1 MLLEMAVGDAYG
13 AAFEFTK
20 TPQIPN
26 DLSRFGAHPLGEMEV
41 GAYTDDTMRAIA
53 NSKVILS
60 ADKND
65 KYRPEAY
72 AKAYLEEF
80 RNDRRKGWS
89 KRFHA
94 MLEEHVDKN
103 AMELIKKIA
112 RRNTN
117 GCLMGVAPLGYLPQI
132 NDVLLATTMQVVST
146 HSGSSVPYAQ
156 GISIA
161 AHLLMR
167 GVSSNEIITAV
178 IELVEWESNRQRD
191 RFHAILKEEPP
202 IPQMESS
209 TITLSA
215 LWAIDLF
222 DKSSDILKWS
232 CSRGGDCDSLGAV
245 TMALASVSKDIEQDI
260 PDILQDNVDTMEGR
274 KSLLAIDTMLKE
286 TFKTKCF

>member
-20 TPQIPN
+20 TPKIPN
-26 DLSRFGAHPLGEMEV
+26 DLSRFGAHPLGEMAV

-60 ADKND
+60 ADEND

-72 AKAYLEEF
+72 ARAYLEEF
-80 RNDRRKGWS
+80 RHDRRKGWS

-94 MLEEHVDKN
+94 MLEEHVDRN
-103 AMELIKKIA
+103 AMELVKKIS

-117 GCLMGVAPLGYLPQI
+117 GSLMGVAPLGYLPNL
-132 NDVLLATTMQVVST
+132 NDVLLSTTMQVVST

-156 GISIA
+156 GISVA

-167 GVSSNEIITAV
+167 GVASNEIISAV
-178 IELVEWESNRQRD
+178 VELVEWETNRQKD
-191 RFHAILKEEPP
+191 RFMAILKEEPP
-202 IPQMESS
+202 VPQMESS

-215 LWAIDLF
+215 LWAIDQF

-260 PDILQDNVDTMEGR
+260 PDFLCDNVDTEEGR
-274 KSLLAIDTMLKE
+274 KNLRSIDIMLKQR
-286 TFKTKCF
+286 F